1 VSGSLHESFTAAH
14 AAAGPSDRSFGVTV
28 GGILTL
34 LGLWR
39 WWAVGLAPLAALL
52 LAVGL
57 ALVLGGLV
65 VPAALAPLNRAWTAL
80 GLLLG
85 RIVTPV
91 VMAFI
96 YVLAFV
102 PTGLVMRARG
112 RDLLRLRR
120 EPDAPSYWI
129 ERRPPG
135 PAPDAMTDQF

>member
-1 VSGSLHESFTAAH
+1 MSGNFHESFASAH
-14 AAAGPSDRSFGVTV
+14 AVGGSSDRAFGLTV
-28 GGILTL
+28 GGILAL
-34 LGLWR
+34 LGVWR
-39 WWAVGLAPLAALL
+39 WWAVGLGPLALL
-52 LAVGL
+52 LLIAGIALGIGGAL
-57 ALVLGGLV
+57 A
-65 VPAALAPLNRAWTAL
+65 PAALAPLNRAWTRL

-91 VMAFI
+91 VMGVV

-120 EPDAPSYWI
+120 EPDASTYWI

-135 PAPDAMTDQF
+135 PPPESMVNQF